1 MQHYRVCLK
10 LESKRNLHVIRAGL
24 PVKPLVLC
32 LSANHVAKRLVSSA
46 QVSVNMIS
54 KSSSANISVTGAG
67 LNSALHHQF
76 THFQIRHAPTV
87 QWYSMI
93 KQDPLEMNAWFVSGN
108 SAENAQ

>member
-1 MQHYRVCLK
+1 
-10 LESKRNLHVIRAGL
+10 VICAGL
-24 PVKPLVLC
+24 PVKPLFLC

-46 QVSVNMIS
+46 QVSGKMIS
-54 KSSSANISVTGAG
+54 NSSRANICVTGAG
-67 LNSALHHQF
+67 LNAALDHQLF
-76 THFQIRHAPTV
+76 HFQIRHAPTV